1 MRSCPICCNRQ
12 HLVLRGTLPVTTVPK
27 YSRDRFDYIEC
38 PACSAIYISPLP
50 TPDDFRAMYAN
61 TSELFVTPTYRD
73 KNRVEM
79 VEKYFVNRLK
89 AVLSKARRDVGSE
102 IRVLEIGAGLAWM
115 CRAAKLLNPKS
126 LTHAQDI
133 GNAIPEG
140 CVGVDEYYFG
150 EIQDLKFKFGK
161 SYDVISL
168 THVIEHLPDPVRDL
182 TEIGGLLA
190 PSGIVF
196 VTAPHRPINWTANND
211 FVSAWQN
218 YSLNHVPAH
227 LTYFAKNTMIA
238 AAGRSNLE
246 LIFWHVGDQTGA
258 YEAWLSRLTPEQ
270 PGISSQ

>member
-1 MRSCPICCNRQ
+1 MRSCPICRNSQ

-27 YSRDRFDYIEC
+27 YSHERFDYVEC
-38 PACSAIYISPLP
+38 PKCSAIYISPLP
-50 TPDDFRAMYAN
+50 TADDFRAMYAK

-79 VEKYFVNRLK
+79 VEKYFANRLQ
-89 AVLSKARRDVGSE
+89 AILTRARRDVSSE

-115 CRAAKLLNPKS
+115 CRAAKQLNSTS
-126 LTHAQDI
+126 LTHAQDV
-133 GNAIPEG
+133 GDAIPEG

-150 EIQDLKFKFGK
+150 DLKDMRFKSQE

-182 TEIGGLLA
+182 TQLGGLLA

-196 VTAPHRPINWTANND
+196 VTAPHRPINWTADSD
-211 FVSAWQN
+211 FVSAWKS

-227 LTYFAKNTMIA
+227 LTYFAKSTMIA
-238 AAGRSNLE
+238 AASRSNLN
-246 LIFWHVGDQTGA
+246 LIFWQVGARSGA
-258 YEAWLSRLTPEQ
+258 YESWLSRFAVDQ
-270 PGISSQ
+270 PGMSPQ